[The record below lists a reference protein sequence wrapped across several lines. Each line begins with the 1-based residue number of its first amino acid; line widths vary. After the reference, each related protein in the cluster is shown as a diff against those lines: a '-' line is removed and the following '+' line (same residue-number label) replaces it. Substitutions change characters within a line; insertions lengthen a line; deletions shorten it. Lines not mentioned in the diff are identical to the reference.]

1 MPAERLALYTTVY
14 PAVLPYLGEWY
25 ASVSAQTDRDFDL
38 WVGVDALGD
47 DAVLAAM
54 GVAPTDP
61 ASAAARLVRA
71 PDGSLPAQV
80 RANAIDRMVYAY
92 DAVVFTDADDLLHPT
107 RVAAA
112 RAALEE
118 CDVAACALRMVN
130 EAGEDLGVTFGP
142 APDEDPVEMLPRN
155 NVFGLSNT
163 AYRTDVLRRCL
174 PIPAENPLVDWL
186 LATRAHALGA
196 RMVFDSTP
204 LMSYRQHGENIAR
217 VLPPFSVAEVEAAA
231 RHVIRHYRSLLDGPP
246 SLDDVQHARIDSE
259 ARRVKEFHLALAESA
274 ERRQRYIE
282 ALNALP
288 PRYVWWWCVANPK
301 LEEVWRS

>member
-14 PAVLPYLGEWY
+14 PAVLPYLGDWY
-25 ASVSAQTDRDFDL
+25 ASVRAQTDGDFDL
-38 WVGVDALGD
+38 WIGVDALGD
-47 DAVLAAM
+47 DEVLAAL
-54 GVAPTDP
+54 GLAPSDP
-61 ASAAARLVRA
+61 ATATARLVRA
-71 PDGSLPAQV
+71 PEGATSAQV
-80 RANAIDRMVYAY
+80 RANVIDRMVYAY
-92 DAVVFTDADDLLHPT
+92 DGVIFTDSDDMLHPT

-112 RAALEE
+112 RAALES
-118 CDVAACALRMVN
+118 CDVAACALRMVD
-130 EAGEDLGVTFGP
+130 EEGGDLGVNFGP
-142 APDEDPVEMLPRN
+142 AADEDPVEMLPRN

-163 AYRTDVLRRCL
+163 AYRTEILRRCL
-174 PIPAENPLVDWL
+174 PIPADNPLVDWL

-196 RMVFDSTP
+196 RMVFDPAP

-217 VLPPFSVAEVEAAA
+217 VLPPFSHGEVDAAS
-231 RHVIRHYRSLLDGPP
+231 RHVIRHYRSLLEGPP
-246 SLDDVQHARIDSE
+246 RLDDAQHEMIDAES
-259 ARRVKEFHLALAESA
+259 RRVREFQLALAESA